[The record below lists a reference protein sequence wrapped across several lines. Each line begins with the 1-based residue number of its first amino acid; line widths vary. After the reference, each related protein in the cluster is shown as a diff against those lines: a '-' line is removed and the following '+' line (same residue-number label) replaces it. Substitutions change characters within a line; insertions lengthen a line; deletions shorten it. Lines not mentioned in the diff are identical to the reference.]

1 MKKLLIFLL
10 CWLAFNS
17 FANANNTLPQ
27 LLEQLQREI
36 ANKPIYDAQKE
47 RIIAETKRQLN
58 IRHLLPV
65 QEYGIYKELTAQYYK
80 YNIDSAVCY
89 AQKALQIAQTQNS
102 GVLET
107 RLLLSQLYSTAG
119 MYIEAHNILQGVE
132 IKSVAKEHL
141 PLYYESWGL
150 FYDRYSLSTNKGLYT
165 IEENYRDLLLS
176 VMDTA
181 SMLYKINFAKNVLY
195 KGYYD
200 DAQARLLPIFESLR
214 PQDSEYALVAYL
226 MSLVCEGK
234 NEKDAKKCYLILSAI
249 ADIKNSIK
257 DNASMRRLATI
268 YYEEGNTR
276 LAYPFIHS
284 ATEDLAFC
292 NVHFRAIELL
302 LDYSIINAAYRDMEA
317 KQKSTLWFYLILIG
331 LLSVSLVVAI
341 LLLYKQMR
349 KRSKVRKKLFVAN
362 QTLREMNQSS
372 IHANKELHKVN
383 AQLSESNRVK
393 EEYIAHFFDLCSSYI
408 TKLEDYRK
416 SLNKLAMNNKREELM
431 DALKSTTLMDDER
444 KKLYQTFDTVF
455 LHLYPTFVKEF
466 NALLVAKEQ
475 MVLKSDELLNAELR
489 IFALI
494 RLGITDS
501 VKIAGFLHYS
511 LSTIYNYRTQVRN
524 KAIGSRSDFEMMV
537 MRIGI
542 QQK

>member
-10 CWLAFNS
+10 CWLAS
-17 FANANNTLPQ
+17 GTFAGANDSLPQ

-47 RIIAETKRQLN
+47 RLIAETKRQLN

-119 MYIEAHNILQGVE
+119 MYIEAYNTLQNIE
-132 IKSVAKEHL
+132 IQSVTKEHL

-150 FYDRYSLSTNKGLYT
+150 FYDHYSLSTNKGLYT

-331 LLSVSLVVAI
+331 LLLVSLVVAI

-475 MVLKSDELLNAELR
+475 IVLKSDELLNAELR

-537 MRIGI
+537 MKIGI